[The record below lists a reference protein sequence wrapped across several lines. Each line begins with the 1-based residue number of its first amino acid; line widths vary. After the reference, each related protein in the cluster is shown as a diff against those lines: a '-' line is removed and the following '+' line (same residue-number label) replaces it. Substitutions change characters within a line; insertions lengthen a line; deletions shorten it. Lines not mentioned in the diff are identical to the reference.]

1 MKYSLMMTETQHIS
15 TPNKG
20 LTIGSKAPIIETKD
34 VFDNDI
40 KLADLLEK
48 HNGVMIE
55 FWRGTW

>member
-1 MKYSLMMTETQHIS
+1 MMTEAHIS

-48 HNGVMIE
+48 YNGVMIE

>member
-1 MKYSLMMTETQHIS
+1 MMTETQHIS

-34 VFDNDI
+34 IFDNDI

>member
-1 MKYSLMMTETQHIS
+1 MMTEAHIS

-34 VFDNDI
+34 VFDIDI
-40 KLADLLEK
+40 KLANLLEK